1 MTSTKTAAKVREVLN
16 NLSPKVIEKASVVAV
31 SRGLREKAFKAPV
44 QVKVK
49 DYTVTFSLS
58 GEESDPHIKI
68 RCTCPAWTYQ
78 GSEYH
83 ANKEDYLLGEA
94 QGTLSQPTTRDPNG
108 EKKVCKHVYGVL
120 KSITP

>member
-1 MTSTKTAAKVREVLN
+1 MPSTKTAAKMREIIQ
-16 NLSPKVIEKASVVAV
+16 NLSPKVIEKAAVTTV
-31 SRGLREKAFKAPV
+31 SRRLREKAFKAPV
-44 QVKVK
+44 EVKVK

-58 GEESDPHIKI
+58 GDESDPHIKI
-68 RCTCPAWTYQ
+68 KCTCPAWTYQ

-83 ANKEDYLLGEA
+83 ADKEDYLLGDA
-94 QGTLSQPTTRDPNG
+94 QGTLSEPSTRDPKG